1 MKARVRVASLMKATL
16 IHTPDQRHPGSG
28 VGCMFRRVGTL
39 ARFDGATKRY
49 GSRTVVDDLT
59 FDVAEGSV
67 TGLLGPNGAG
77 KSTAIRLLLGIAG
90 LTDGAVE
97 LLGARPGGQGFR
109 AAVRGTGSL
118 IEAPSLYG
126 NATARGNIE
135 IWAVSRGLRRTD
147 PRIGRVLDQV
157 GLSGRGGDRAKNFS
171 LGMRQRLGIAMAIV
185 HEPQLIILDEPTNGL
200 DPAGTVE
207 IRELI
212 RSLPSRGVT
221 VLVSSH
227 VLGEVQKTV
236 DHVVIIA
243 DGKLR
248 MSGAMGDLLAQ
259 ESGTE
264 FTVALE
270 AADVERG
277 RAALAAAGLTVAD
290 GGPGVLR
297 VTGQPRGAVIAKALA
312 DAGVYPDEL
321 HHRESSLEEAFLALT
336 GQEPPPDE
344 AVPR

>member
-1 MKARVRVASLMKATL
+1 M
-16 IHTPDQRHPGSG
+16 
-28 VGCMFRRVGTL
+28 GTL

-90 LTDGAVE
+90 LTGGSCE
-97 LLGARPGGQGFR
+97 LLGAEPGGRGFR

-118 IEAPSLYG
+118 IEAPSLYA
-126 NATARGNIE
+126 NATARGNLE
-135 IWAVSRGLRRTD
+135 IWAVSRGMRRTD
-147 PRIGRVLDQV
+147 PRIGRVLEQV
-157 GLSGRGGDRAKNFS
+157 GLAGRGDDRAKNFS

-185 HEPQLIILDEPTNGL
+185 HEPQLVILDEPTNGL

-212 RSLPSRGVT
+212 RSLPSRGAT

-243 DGKLR
+243 AGRLR
-248 MSGAMGDLLAQ
+248 TSRPMSDFLAEMSGD
-259 ESGTE
+259 E
-264 FTVALE
+264 FTVVLAPD
-270 AADVERG
+270 AWERG
-277 RAALAAAGLTVAD
+277 RAALAAAGLQVEEAGQGT
-290 GGPGVLR
+290 LH
-297 VTGQPRGAVIAKALA
+297 VTGEPRGSAIAKALA

-336 GQEPPPDE
+336 GTEPAGAE
-344 AVPR
+344 EVPA